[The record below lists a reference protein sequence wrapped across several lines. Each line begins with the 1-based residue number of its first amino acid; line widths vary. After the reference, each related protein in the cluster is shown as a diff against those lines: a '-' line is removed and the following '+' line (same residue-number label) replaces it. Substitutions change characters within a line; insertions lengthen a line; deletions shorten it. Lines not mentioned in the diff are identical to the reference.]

1 MPVAVSINNLRVA
14 EHASEDPDVP
24 IELAHEEQLPM
35 FRSNWPKKSSGSK
48 LGIGGTESTVTTEKQ
63 SRDTAGFAVTSGS
76 CGSMIPFCADDLAS
90 EPHDDPACAD
100 PLSHR
105 CKRLSDL
112 QEQACVDF
120 AKCQSP
126 SASMTFV

>member
-76 CGSMIPFCADDLAS
+76 CGSMIPFCADDLRKVPVAVS
-90 EPHDDPACAD
+90 IHDLRVAD
-100 PLSHR
+100 AR
-105 CKRLSDL
+105 IQL
-112 QEQACVDF
+112 QDEGRRGTQ
-120 AKCQSP
+120 
-126 SASMTFV
+126 